1 MDYDDDGQVL
11 NFVSDLVLGVVV
23 GAGIALLAVPE
34 KGINTRRRLRKTASG
49 LKSDAGDR
57 WDELADDVTK
67 KVDEV
72 VRGARQRFS

>member
-11 NFVSDLVLGVVV
+11 NFVSG
-23 GAGIALLAVPE
+23 P
-34 KGINTRRRLRKTASG
+34 
-49 LKSDAGDR
+49 KSDVGDR